1 MMGKFQEGSSEQLI
15 RFGGL
20 FMVFVRASK
29 AIKNAYQEASVGS
42 YGVCVYD
49 GSALVVESFKGVC
62 LHWEGDKVV
71 AGVKNGSNSSNGS
84 LGNLIKRT

>member
-29 AIKNAYQEASVGS
+29 AIENANQDASVGCN
-42 YGVCVYD
+42 GVCVYD
-49 GSALVVESFKGVC
+49 GSALIVESFEGVC

-71 AGVKNGSNSSNGS
+71 TGVKNGSNSSGGS
-84 LGNLIKRT
+84 LGCLVEWA